1 LTYHPENHGILF
13 EMDKTFNSTAREAIK
28 PLSWTKTA
36 YITCSPPEYLMG
48 ADKLFE
54 EARVERFKGPLKLGA
69 LRTVGAV
76 CGSLSDLA
84 DRKLTSWI
92 V

>member
-1 LTYHPENHGILF
+1 
-13 EMDKTFNSTAREAIK
+13 
-28 PLSWTKTA
+28 
-36 YITCSPPEYLMG
+36 MG